1 MHGAVIF
8 GTDFHQRLGIKPR
21 YVADVNITLRLE
33 GSFALISYPDR
44 QLVSTNRPV
53 RSAAQA
59 NTGTH
64 SFPQSSYFPR
74 EVSQAVWQSVTTTL
88 LPSREL
94 MAHTLTF
101 PRETTAN
108 YYPLETC
115 ETRALFHRKNSDRR
129 KTAGST
135 PFQYGIE
142 LPGGTLRPATATRA

>member
-108 YYPLETC
+108 YYPLKRAKRGPSFTERTARKQRDLPLTETVSN
-115 ETRALFHRKNSDRR
+115 F
-129 KTAGST
+129 
-135 PFQYGIE
+135 
-142 LPGGTLRPATATRA
+142 PGGTLHPPTATRA

>member
-1 MHGAVIF
+1 
-8 GTDFHQRLGIKPR
+8 
-21 YVADVNITLRLE
+21 
-33 GSFALISYPDR
+33 
-44 QLVSTNRPV
+44 
-53 RSAAQA
+53 
-59 NTGTH
+59 
-64 SFPQSSYFPR
+64 
-74 EVSQAVWQSVTTTL
+74 
-88 LPSREL
+88 

-142 LPGGTLRPATATRA
+142 LPGGTLLRPATATRA